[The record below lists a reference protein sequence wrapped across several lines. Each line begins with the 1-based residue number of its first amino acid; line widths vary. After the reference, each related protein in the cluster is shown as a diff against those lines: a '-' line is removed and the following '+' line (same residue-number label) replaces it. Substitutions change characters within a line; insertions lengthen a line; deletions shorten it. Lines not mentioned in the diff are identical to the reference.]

1 MMINALTTFS
11 GFSVD
16 NIEKAK
22 EFYVGT
28 LELVLKDE
36 SMGLRLELPGGGKLF
51 IYEKPDHTPA
61 SFTVLNFVVESIDDT
76 VDHLVGHHGITF
88 ERYSDMPAEQDER
101 GILRGKTAG
110 EGPDIAWFKD
120 PAGNVLAVIEN

>member
-1 MMINALTTFS
+1 MINALTTFS

-28 LELVLKDE
+28 LELILKDD
-36 SMGLRLELPGGGKLF
+36 SMGLQLELPGGGKLF
-51 IYEKPDHTPA
+51 IYEKPDHKPA
-61 SFTVLNFVVESIDDT
+61 TFTVLNFVVESIDET
-76 VDHLVGHHGITF
+76 VDHLVGHHGVKF
-88 ERYSDMPAEQDER
+88 EHYSDMPAEQDER
-101 GILRGKTAG
+101 EILRGKAAN

-120 PAGNVLAVIEN
+120 PAGNVLAVLED